1 MPLDAVVFQR
11 QAGFK
16 LFLLIFQIPGET
28 EAEAEAVKAGK
39 KTLETVMA
47 VSSFSEKIHA
57 FDLFG

>member
-1 MPLDAVVFQR
+1 MFQR